1 MLIFLEILSLS
12 LIVFGAI
19 FSLIFIICA
28 IRSLSTN
35 SNLEFFPSCVCL
47 VICLV
52 IALVGFIFEPR
63 DSGEVIRSEE
73 KRISYTSLTEMSKD
87 SGLRYVFDIVDDDLS
102 AKNYNKHKSLIT
114 VSYTANS
121 KKDETAVV
129 VTHIYKVLGKFQ
141 VGTKDYYELNLYLE
155 K

>member
-1 MLIFLEILSLS
+1 MLIFLEILTLV
-12 LIVFGAI
+12 LIVFGVV

-28 IRSLSTN
+28 IRSLITN
-35 SNLEFFPSCVCL
+35 SYLEFFPSCICL
-47 VICLV
+47 GICLV

-63 DSGEVIRSEE
+63 DCGEVIRSEE

-87 SGLRYVFDIVDDDLS
+87 SELRYVFDIVDDDLS
-102 AKNYNKHKSLIT
+102 VKNYNKRKSRVT
-114 VSYTANS
+114 VFYTAKS

-129 VTHIYKVLGKFQ
+129 VTHIYKILGKFQ
-141 VGTKDYYELNLYLE
+141 VGTEDYYELSLYLE